1 MEKNFQLDMNI
12 QEVKE
17 LCLFFRSLS
26 FEKTKFITDLETE
39 LENYLFNTMTIDEA
53 ERFFNEQ

>member
-1 MEKNFQLDMNI
+1 MNI